1 MPGFFLTM
9 TETQQLLTALSYIP
23 ADIQCAQDY
32 ELLAPRFIPAPSFAY
47 IAGGSGQDQTLAAN
61 RTAFAK
67 WSVCPRLL
75 CDVTQGHTRLRLLN
89 REFVHPIFLAPV
101 AYQKLAHPQAE
112 LETARAANVMDACMI
127 TSTLSNRNLEEIAA
141 VDDEKN
147 NRDDKN
153 NRDGK
158 TKRSEK
164 WFQLY
169 FQPSRTATLDLLN
182 RAQAAGYSA
191 IVVTLDAAIR
201 TPSMSAVR
209 AHFHMPSDCVA
220 VNVQDY
226 ETPEAQAITA
236 GQSRIF
242 NGAMRA
248 APTWADLEWLLNQTA
263 LPVIVKGVLHPQDA
277 QKIKAMG
284 CAGVVVSNHGGRS
297 LDGAPAS
304 IDCLAKIRAV
314 VGDDY
319 PVLFDGGI
327 RSGLDIFKAIALGA
341 DAVLIGRLQVYALS
355 VAGALGVAHML
366 RLLREELELCMA
378 LAGCASLSDIR
389 KTELL
394 VQKI

>member
-1 MPGFFLTM
+1 MNEDLQT
-9 TETQQLLTALSYIP
+9 LSALNYIP

-61 RTAFAK
+61 RAAFSK
-67 WSVCPRLL
+67 WSVYPRLL
-75 CDVTQGHTRLRLLN
+75 CDVTQGHTRLNLLN
-89 REFVHPIFLAPV
+89 CDFLHPIFLAPV

-112 LETARAANVMDACMI
+112 LETARAAEVMQACMV
-127 TSTLSNRNLEEIAA
+127 TSTLSNTSLEEIAA
-141 VDDEKN
+141 VGNGKN
-147 NRDDKN
+147 R
-153 NRDGK
+153 RG
-158 TKRSEK
+158 EK

-169 FQPSRTATLDLLN
+169 FQPNRIATLDLLS

-191 IVVTLDAAIR
+191 IVVTVDASIR

-209 AHFHMPSDCVA
+209 AHFHMPEDCVA
-220 VNVQDY
+220 VNVQHY
-226 ETPEAQAITA
+226 EVPEAHAITA
-236 GQSRIF
+236 GQSRVF
-242 NGAMRA
+242 NGAMRE
-248 APTWADLEWLLNQTA
+248 APTWADLEWLLRQTT
-263 LPVIVKGVLHPQDA
+263 LPIIVKGVLHPQDA
-277 QKIKAMG
+277 QKIKAIG
-284 CAGVVVSNHGGRS
+284 CAAIIVSNHGGRS

-304 IDCLAKIRAV
+304 IDCVAKIRAA

-389 KTELL
+389 NSALES
-394 VQKI
+394 I

>member
-1 MPGFFLTM
+1 MLVEPGLCPAFLFKACPLTM
-9 TETQQLLTALSYIP
+9 NENLQTLSALSYIP

-61 RTAFAK
+61 RTAFSK
-67 WSVCPRLL
+67 WSVYPRLL
-75 CDVTQGHTRLRLLN
+75 CDVTQGHTRLQLLN
-89 REFVHPIFLAPV
+89 REFAHPIFLAPV

-112 LETARAANVMDACMI
+112 IETARAAEVMEACMV
-127 TSTLSNRNLEEIAA
+127 TSTLANTSLENIAA
-141 VDDEKN
+141 VGSN
-147 NRDDKN
+147 
-153 NRDGK
+153 
-158 TKRSEK
+158 EK

-169 FQPSRTATLDLLN
+169 FQPNRAATLDLLN

-191 IVVTLDAAIR
+191 IVVTLDASIR
-201 TPSMSAVR
+201 MPSLSAVR
-209 AHFHMPSDCVA
+209 AHFQMPEDCIA
-220 VNVQDY
+220 VNVQTYDAPGL
-226 ETPEAQAITA
+226 EITA
-236 GQSRIF
+236 GQSRVF
-242 NGAMRA
+242 KGAMRE
-248 APTWADLEWLLNQTA
+248 APTWVDLEWLLSQTS

-284 CAGVVVSNHGGRS
+284 CAGIVVSNHGGRS

-304 IDCLAKIRAV
+304 IDCLARIRAE
-314 VGDDY
+314 VGDNY

-366 RLLREELELCMA
+366 
-378 LAGCASLSDIR
+378 
-389 KTELL
+389 
-394 VQKI
+394 

>member
-1 MPGFFLTM
+1 MNEDLQT
-9 TETQQLLTALSYIP
+9 LSALNYIP

-61 RTAFAK
+61 RTAFSK

-75 CDVTQGHTRLRLLN
+75 CDVTQGHTRLHLFN
-89 REFVHPIFLAPV
+89 REFAHPIFLAPV
-101 AYQKLAHPQAE
+101 AYQKLAHPHAE
-112 LETARAANVMDACMI
+112 LETVRAAEVMQACMV
-127 TSTLSNRNLEEIAA
+127 TSTLSNTSLEDIAA
-141 VDDEKN
+141 N
-147 NRDDKN
+147 SA
-153 NRDGK
+153 G
-158 TKRSEK
+158 EK

-169 FQPSRTATLDLLN
+169 FQSSRAATLDLLR
-182 RAQAAGYSA
+182 RAQMAGYSA
-191 IVVTLDAAIR
+191 IVVTVDTSIR
-201 TPSMSAVR
+201 TPSLSAVR
-209 AHFHMPSDCVA
+209 AHFQMPDDCVA
-220 VNVQDY
+220 VNVQNYDV
-226 ETPEAQAITA
+226 PEADAIIA
-236 GQSRIF
+236 GQSRVF
-242 NGAMRA
+242 NGAMRG
-248 APTWADLEWLLNQTA
+248 APTWADLEWLLSQTS

-284 CAGVVVSNHGGRS
+284 CAGIVVSNHGGRS

-304 IDCLAKIRAV
+304 IDCLARIRAA
-314 VGDDY
+314 VGNDY

-378 LAGCASLSDIR
+378 LAGCASMSDIR
-389 KTELL
+389 NTQLEL
-394 VQKI
+394 QTR

>member
-1 MPGFFLTM
+1 MN
-9 TETQQLLTALSYIP
+9 ETQQLLTALSYIP

-32 ELLAPRFIPAPSFAY
+32 ELLAPRFIPAPSFVY

-61 RTAFAK
+61 RTAFSK

-75 CDVTQGHTRLRLLN
+75 CDVTQGHTRFTLLN

-112 LETARAANVMDACMI
+112 LETARAAEVMEACMI
-127 TSTLSNRNLEEIAA
+127 TSTLANASLEDVAA
-141 VDDEKN
+141 IGHEKSS
-147 NRDDKN
+147 
-153 NRDGK
+153 RDGK
-158 TKRSEK
+158 NKHREK

-169 FQPSRTATLDLLN
+169 FQATRADTLDLLN

-191 IVVTLDAAIR
+191 IVVTLDASIR

-209 AHFHMPSDCVA
+209 AHFHMPENCVA
-220 VNVQDY
+220 VNVQNY
-226 ETPEAQAITA
+226 EAPESYAITA

-284 CAGVVVSNHGGRS
+284 CAGIVVSNHGGRS
-297 LDGAPAS
+297 LDGAPSS
-304 IDCLAKIRAV
+304 IDCLAKIRAA

-327 RSGLDIFKAIALGA
+327 RSGLDIFKSIALGA

-378 LAGCASLSDIR
+378 LAGCTSLSDIR
-389 KTELL
+389 NSELVL
-394 VQKI
+394 QSH

>member
-1 MPGFFLTM
+1 MN
-9 TETQQLLTALSYIP
+9 EAQQLLSALSYIP

-61 RTAFAK
+61 RTAFSK

-75 CDVTQGHTRLRLLN
+75 CDVTQGHTRFNLLN
-89 REFVHPIFLAPV
+89 NEFVHPIFLAPV
-101 AYQKLAHPQAE
+101 AYQKLAHPHAE
-112 LETARAANVMDACMI
+112 VETARAAEIMEACMI
-127 TSTLSNRNLEEIAA
+127 TSTLANTSLEDIAA
-141 VDDEKN
+141 INNNQNGSNGKN
-147 NRDDKN
+147 KS
-153 NRDGK
+153 
-158 TKRSEK
+158 SEK

-169 FQPSRTATLDLLN
+169 FQPSRAATLDLLN

-191 IVVTLDAAIR
+191 IVVTVDASIR

-209 AHFHMPSDCVA
+209 AHFHMPEDCVA

-226 ETPEAQAITA
+226 EVTSTPTITT
-236 GQSRIF
+236 GQSRVF
-242 NGAMRA
+242 NGAMRE
-248 APTWADLEWLLNQTA
+248 APTWVDLEWLLSQTS
-263 LPVIVKGVLHPQDA
+263 LPIIVKGVLHPQDA
-277 QKIKAMG
+277 QTIKAMG
-284 CAGVVVSNHGGRS
+284 CAGIIVSNHGGRS

-304 IDCLAKIRAV
+304 INCLARIRAA
-314 VGDDY
+314 VGNDY

-327 RSGLDIFKAIALGA
+327 RSGLDVFKAIALGA

-389 KTELL
+389 NTTLES
-394 VQKI
+394 I

>member
-1 MPGFFLTM
+1 MNENLQT
-9 TETQQLLTALSYIP
+9 LSALSYIP

-61 RTAFAK
+61 RTAFSK

-75 CDVTQGHTRLRLLN
+75 CDVTQGHTRMHLLN
-89 REFVHPIFLAPV
+89 REFAHPIFLAPV
-101 AYQKLAHPQAE
+101 AYQQLVHPQAE
-112 LETARAANVMDACMI
+112 LETARAAEVMESCMVS
-127 TSTLSNRNLEEIAA
+127 STLSNASLEDIAA
-141 VDDEKN
+141 IGNNRNDSEEKN
-147 NRDDKN
+147 NC
-153 NRDGK
+153 G
-158 TKRSEK
+158 EK

-169 FQPSRTATLDLLN
+169 FQPTRIATLDLLK

-191 IVVTLDAAIR
+191 IVVTVDASIR

-209 AHFHMPSDCVA
+209 AHFQMPEDCVA
-220 VNVQDY
+220 VNVQHY
-226 ETPEAQAITA
+226 EAPEVHAVTA
-236 GQSRIF
+236 GNSRVF
-242 NGAMRA
+242 NGAMRE
-248 APTWADLEWLLNQTA
+248 APTWADLEWLLSQTS

-277 QKIKAMG
+277 QKIKALG
-284 CAGVVVSNHGGRS
+284 CAGIVVSNHGGRS

-304 IDCLAKIRAV
+304 IDCLARIRAE
-314 VGDDY
+314 VGENY

-378 LAGCASLSDIR
+378 LAGCANLSDIR
-389 KTELL
+389 NTELEL
-394 VQKI
+394 QIK

>member
-1 MPGFFLTM
+1 MNENLQT
-9 TETQQLLTALSYIP
+9 LSALSYIP

-61 RTAFAK
+61 RTAFSK

-75 CDVTQGHTRLRLLN
+75 CDVTQGHTRMHLLN
-89 REFVHPIFLAPV
+89 REFAHPIFLAPV
-101 AYQKLAHPQAE
+101 AYQQLVHPQAE
-112 LETARAANVMDACMI
+112 LETARAAEVMESCMVS
-127 TSTLSNRNLEEIAA
+127 STLSNASLEDIAA
-141 VDDEKN
+141 IGNSRNDSEEKN
-147 NRDDKN
+147 NR
-153 NRDGK
+153 G
-158 TKRSEK
+158 EK

-169 FQPSRTATLDLLN
+169 FQPTRIATLDLLK

-191 IVVTLDAAIR
+191 IVVTVDASIR

-209 AHFHMPSDCVA
+209 AHFQMPEDCVA
-220 VNVQDY
+220 VNVQHY
-226 ETPEAQAITA
+226 EAPEVHAVTA
-236 GQSRIF
+236 GNSRVF
-242 NGAMRA
+242 NGAMRE
-248 APTWADLEWLLNQTA
+248 APTWADLEWLLSQTS

-277 QKIKAMG
+277 QKIKALG
-284 CAGVVVSNHGGRS
+284 CAGIVVSNHGGRS

-304 IDCLAKIRAV
+304 IDCLARIRAE
-314 VGDDY
+314 VGENY

-378 LAGCASLSDIR
+378 LAGCANLSDIR
-389 KTELL
+389 NTELEL
-394 VQKI
+394 QLN

>member
-1 MPGFFLTM
+1 MPGFFLIM
-9 TETQQLLTALSYIP
+9 NEAQQTLLALNYIP

-75 CDVTQGHTRLRLLN
+75 CDVTQGHTRLHLLN
-89 REFVHPIFLAPV
+89 REFAHPIFLAPV

-112 LETARAANVMDACMI
+112 LETARAAEVMEACMI
-127 TSTLSNRNLEEIAA
+127 TSTLANTTLENIAA
-141 VDDEKN
+141 LGYENTGRDEK
-147 NRDDKN
+147 
-153 NRDGK
+153 
-158 TKRSEK
+158 TKHCEK

-169 FQPSRTATLDLLN
+169 FQPSRAATLDLLN
-182 RAQAAGYSA
+182 RAQAAGYSV
-191 IVVTLDAAIR
+191 IVVTLDASIR
-201 TPSMSAVR
+201 TPSLSAVR
-209 AHFHMPSDCVA
+209 AHFKMPSDCVA
-220 VNVQDY
+220 VNLQDY
-226 ETPEAQAITA
+226 ETPEACAITT
-236 GQSRIF
+236 GQSRVF
-242 NGAMRA
+242 NGAMHE
-248 APTWADLEWLLNQTA
+248 APTWLDLEWLLSQTA
-263 LPVIVKGVLHPQDA
+263 LPIIVKGVLHPQDA

-284 CAGVVVSNHGGRS
+284 CAGIVVSNHGGRS
-297 LDGAPAS
+297 LNGAPAS
-304 IDCLAKIRAV
+304 IDCLARIRAA

-389 KTELL
+389 NSELER
-394 VQKI
+394 QSN

>member
-1 MPGFFLTM
+1 MNENLQT
-9 TETQQLLTALSYIP
+9 LSALSYIP

-61 RTAFAK
+61 RTAFSK

-75 CDVTQGHTRLRLLN
+75 CDVTQGHTRMHLLN
-89 REFVHPIFLAPV
+89 REFAHPIFLAPV
-101 AYQKLAHPQAE
+101 AYQQLVHPQAE
-112 LETARAANVMDACMI
+112 LETARAAEVMESCMVS
-127 TSTLSNRNLEEIAA
+127 STLSNASLEDIAA
-141 VDDEKN
+141 IGNNRNDSEEKN
-147 NRDDKN
+147 NR
-153 NRDGK
+153 G
-158 TKRSEK
+158 EK

-169 FQPSRTATLDLLN
+169 FQPTRIATLDLLK

-191 IVVTLDAAIR
+191 IVVTVDASIR

-209 AHFHMPSDCVA
+209 AHFQMPEDCVA
-220 VNVQDY
+220 VNVQHY
-226 ETPEAQAITA
+226 EAPEVHAVTA
-236 GQSRIF
+236 GNSRVF
-242 NGAMRA
+242 NGAMRE
-248 APTWADLEWLLNQTA
+248 APTWADLEWLLSQTS

-277 QKIKAMG
+277 QKIKALG
-284 CAGVVVSNHGGRS
+284 CAGIVVSNHGGRS

-304 IDCLAKIRAV
+304 IDCLARIRAE
-314 VGDDY
+314 VGENY

-378 LAGCASLSDIR
+378 LAGCANLSDIR
-389 KTELL
+389 NTELEL
-394 VQKI
+394 QLN

>member
-1 MPGFFLTM
+1 MNENLQT
-9 TETQQLLTALSYIP
+9 LSALSYIP

-61 RTAFAK
+61 RTAFSK

-75 CDVTQGHTRLRLLN
+75 CDVTQGHTRMHLLN
-89 REFVHPIFLAPV
+89 REFAHPIFLAPV
-101 AYQKLAHPQAE
+101 AYQQLVHPQAE
-112 LETARAANVMDACMI
+112 LETARAAEVMESCMVS
-127 TSTLSNRNLEEIAA
+127 STLSNASLEDIAA
-141 VDDEKN
+141 IGNNRNDSEEKN
-147 NRDDKN
+147 NR
-153 NRDGK
+153 G
-158 TKRSEK
+158 EK

-169 FQPSRTATLDLLN
+169 FQPTRIATLDLLK

-191 IVVTLDAAIR
+191 IVVTVDASIR

-209 AHFHMPSDCVA
+209 AHFQMPEDCVA
-220 VNVQDY
+220 VNVQHY
-226 ETPEAQAITA
+226 EAPEVHAVTA
-236 GQSRIF
+236 GNSRVF
-242 NGAMRA
+242 NGAMRE
-248 APTWADLEWLLNQTA
+248 APTWADLEWLLSQTS

-277 QKIKAMG
+277 QKIKALG
-284 CAGVVVSNHGGRS
+284 CAGIVVSNHGGRS

-304 IDCLAKIRAV
+304 IDCLARIRAE
-314 VGDDY
+314 VGENY

-378 LAGCASLSDIR
+378 LAGCANLSDIR
-389 KTELL
+389 NTELEL
-394 VQKI
+394 QIK

>member
-1 MPGFFLTM
+1 MS
-9 TETQQLLTALSYIP
+9 EIQQLLSALNYIP

-32 ELLAPRFIPAPSFAY
+32 ELLAPRFIPAPSFAD

-61 RTAFAK
+61 RTAFTK

-75 CDVTQGHTRLRLLN
+75 CDVTQGHTRLHLFN
-89 REFVHPIFLAPV
+89 REFTHPIFLAPV
-101 AYQKLAHPQAE
+101 AYQKLAHPHAE
-112 LETARAANVMDACMI
+112 LETARAAEVMEACMI
-127 TSTLSNRNLEEIAA
+127 TSTLANNSLEDIAA
-141 VDDEKN
+141 TSSGD
-147 NRDDKN
+147 
-153 NRDGK
+153 
-158 TKRSEK
+158 K

-169 FQPSRTATLDLLN
+169 FQPSRSATLDLLN

-191 IVVTLDAAIR
+191 IVVTVDASIR

-209 AHFHMPSDCVA
+209 AHFQMPDDCVA
-220 VNVQDY
+220 VNVQHY
-226 ETPEAQAITA
+226 EIPNAQTITTS
-236 GQSRIF
+236 QSRVF
-242 NGAMRA
+242 NSAMRE
-248 APTWADLEWLLNQTA
+248 APTWVDLEWLLSQTS
-263 LPVIVKGVLHPQDA
+263 LPIIVKGVLHPQDA

-284 CAGVVVSNHGGRS
+284 CAGIVVSNHGGRS

-304 IDCLAKIRAV
+304 IDCLAKIRAA

-389 KTELL
+389 NTQLEL
-394 VQKI
+394 QSN

>member
-1 MPGFFLTM
+1 MN
-9 TETQQLLTALSYIP
+9 ETQQLLSALSYIP

-61 RTAFAK
+61 RTAFYK

-75 CDVTQGHTRLRLLN
+75 CDVTQGHTRFNLLN
-89 REFVHPIFLAPV
+89 HEFSHPIFLAPV

-112 LETARAANVMDACMI
+112 LETARAAEVMEACMI
-127 TSTLSNRNLEEIAA
+127 TSTLASTSLEDIAAISNNRNDSNVINKA
-141 VDDEKN
+141 
-147 NRDDKN
+147 
-153 NRDGK
+153 
-158 TKRSEK
+158 SEK

-169 FQPSRTATLDLLN
+169 FQPSRAATLDLLN

-191 IVVTLDAAIR
+191 IVVTVDASIR

-209 AHFHMPSDCVA
+209 AHFHMPDDCVA
-220 VNVQDY
+220 VNVQHY
-226 ETPEAQAITA
+226 EIPEAHAISA

-242 NGAMRA
+242 NGAMRE
-248 APTWADLEWLLNQTA
+248 APTWADLEWLLSQTS
-263 LPVIVKGVLHPQDA
+263 LPILVKGVLHPQDA
-277 QKIKAMG
+277 QKIRAMG
-284 CAGVVVSNHGGRS
+284 CAGIVVSNHGGRS

-304 IDCLAKIRAV
+304 IDCLAKIRAA

-341 DAVLIGRLQVYALS
+341 DAVLIGRLQVYAIS

-378 LAGCASLSDIR
+378 LAGCANLSDVR
-389 KTELL
+389 NTELEL
-394 VQKI
+394 QPR

>member
-1 MPGFFLTM
+1 MNENLQT
-9 TETQQLLTALSYIP
+9 LSALNYIP

-32 ELLAPRFIPAPSFAY
+32 ELLSPRFIPAPSFAY

-61 RTAFAK
+61 RTAFSK
-67 WSVCPRLL
+67 CSVCPRLL
-75 CDVTQGHTRLRLLN
+75 RDVTQGHTRLNLLN
-89 REFVHPIFLAPV
+89 HEFAHPIFLAPV

-112 LETARAANVMDACMI
+112 LETARAAEVMEACMI
-127 TSTLSNRNLEEIAA
+127 TSTLANTSLEDIAA
-141 VDDEKN
+141 ISSGD
-147 NRDDKN
+147 
-153 NRDGK
+153 
-158 TKRSEK
+158 K

-169 FQPSRTATLDLLN
+169 FQPSRAATLDLLN

-191 IVVTLDAAIR
+191 IVVTVDASIR
-201 TPSMSAVR
+201 TPSLSAVR
-209 AHFHMPSDCVA
+209 AHFHMPDDCVA
-220 VNVQDY
+220 VNVQPY
-226 ETPEAQAITA
+226 KVPEVHAITA
-236 GQSRIF
+236 GQSRVF
-242 NGAMRA
+242 NGAMRE
-248 APTWADLEWLLNQTA
+248 APTWVDLEWLLSQTS
-263 LPVIVKGVLHPQDA
+263 LPIIVKGVLHLQDA

-284 CAGVVVSNHGGRS
+284 CAGIVVSNHGGRS

-304 IDCLAKIRAV
+304 IDCLAKIRAA

-378 LAGCASLSDIR
+378 LAGCTCLGDIR
-389 KTELL
+389 NTALES
-394 VQKI
+394 I